1 MATKVVHADD
11 IGTGLEISGG
21 KLNAAGSMATDTE
34 VAAAVAASETADAT
48 EEQKLLENVRLQEG
62 LFHNTM
68 WELQGHKVKAHT
80 VDGSAFRLISISSAG
95 YEPYAAFYFPAAG
108 TSVPY
113 LSGGSP
119 IVVDVQGFVELPNWG
134 VLWYKYAGSGQGWY
148 WSAYTHVDIN
158 QSAEYIRVLALN
170 HDDVESNLI
179 NAQLSNGR
187 TIVQGK
193 NYPDTSWIDLA
204 TYFTAGVSA
213 YANGFQIPRFRR
225 LNNRVYLEGLLNAPS
240 ATYTGALATLPA
252 GFRPSSAHLFT
263 CVTPNSSCRMDV
275 YGDGVLLCL
284 QATGGWVSLDGIN
297 FGLE

>member
-1 MATKVVHADD
+1 MMTKVVHADD
-11 IGTGLEISGG
+11 IGSGLEISGG
-21 KLNAAGSMATDTE
+21 KLNAAGTMATDAE
-34 VAAAVAASETADAT
+34 VAAAVQASETADNI
-48 EEQKLLENVRLQEG
+48 EENKLLESVRLQDG

-68 WELQGHKVKAHT
+68 WEMQGNKVKAYT
-80 VDGSAFRLISISSAG
+80 VDGSSIRFISISSAG
-95 YEPYAAFYFPAAG
+95 YETYAAFYFPAAG
-108 TSVPY
+108 ASVPS

-119 IVVDVQGFVELPNWG
+119 IVVDALGFITLPDWG
-134 VLWYKYAGSGQGWY
+134 VLWYKYAGAGQGWY
-148 WSAYTHVDIN
+148 WSTYTNVDIN
-158 QSAEYIRVLALN
+158 PSTEYIRILALN
-170 HDDVESNLI
+170 HDDLASSLV

-204 TYFTAGVSA
+204 PYFTAGVSA

-225 LNNRVYLEGLLNAPS
+225 LNNRVYLEGLLNTPS

-252 GFRPSSAHLFT
+252 GFRPSRAHLFT

-275 YGDGVLLCL
+275 YGNGVLLCL